1 MTQQQS
7 QNDRP
12 LSQFELLLQ
21 SQHQQSQEQRRITRL
36 NRKNK
41 YRQKKKMQQTQM
53 EIEKPINE
61 RKRSHPENETSI
73 ISIEPKRKQTQDNRL
88 NNFEN

>member
-36 NRKNK
+36 NRMKR
-41 YRQKKKMQQTQM
+41 YHQKKKKQQT
-53 EIEKPINE
+53 
-61 RKRSHPENETSI
+61 
-73 ISIEPKRKQTQDNRL
+73 
-88 NNFEN
+88 